1 MTSRENPT
9 QILRKIK
16 KETTGK
22 EQERGERKGE
32 EREGGRERKE
42 RKKGKG
48 GKEREKKEKWNFK
61 RKIIG
66 IKQRGKE
73 EEREIKQGKGKEKM
87 AKIGGV
93 IRIYYKHMR
102 N

>member
-1 MTSRENPT
+1 MISRENPT

-48 GKEREKKEKWNFK
+48 GKEREKK
-61 RKIIG
+61 
-66 IKQRGKE
+66 
-73 EEREIKQGKGKEKM
+73 
-87 AKIGGV
+87 
-93 IRIYYKHMR
+93 
-102 N
+102 